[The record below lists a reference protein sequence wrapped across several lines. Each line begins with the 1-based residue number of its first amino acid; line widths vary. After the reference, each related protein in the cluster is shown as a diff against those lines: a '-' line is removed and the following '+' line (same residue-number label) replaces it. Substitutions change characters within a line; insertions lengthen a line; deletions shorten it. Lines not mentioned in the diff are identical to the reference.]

1 MYEAFC
7 GKSELWPTFVTNEL
21 RFSEDPEV
29 FYLANI
35 LLGTCSDNSTVTGYQ
50 DGQYSVQNIHIFAQS
65 EKC

>member
-1 MYEAFC
+1 MANFC
-7 GKSELWPTFVTNEL
+7 HKRNT
-21 RFSEDPEV
+21 FSEDPEV